1 MSKPT
6 EVIVLCEDNRT
17 FSFTRSYLKRC
28 GISRGIRPIIS
39 QRGSGFTFVVKSFPA
54 QANAYLL
61 AKARKHTWLIAIVD
75 ADTGTVAQRIGEMD
89 RELMQAHEP
98 RVRAMRIQ
106 NETIARLVPRR
117 NIETWILAL
126 NYISVNETEDYKE
139 SSRFRHYEWNEN
151 TPLASIAFY
160 ELTRPNVEKPEGL
173 IASLSHAVEE
183 MRRVLQLAG

>member
-1 MSKPT
+1 
-6 EVIVLCEDNRT
+6 
-17 FSFTRSYLKRC
+17 
-28 GISRGIRPIIS
+28 
-39 QRGSGFTFVVKSFPA
+39 
-54 QANAYLL
+54 
-61 AKARKHTWLIAIVD
+61 
-75 ADTGTVAQRIGEMD
+75 
-89 RELMQAHEP
+89 
-98 RVRAMRIQ
+98 MRIQ